1 LSLRRAFIIALL
13 AILGLYLTACLFVHP
28 IADDFIFASDARAG
42 LWTAWLA
49 EYRGWAGRYASNAL
63 VLSAPTSLSPG
74 VYRAAAAVM
83 ILGLVGA
90 AYAFVRAVSGDKLT
104 RQEAWGASLVFS
116 TLYLSQMPSL
126 GESVYWFTAAAT
138 HYAPLVLVLVH
149 LALVITYLRT
159 DGRGTANRIRL
170 VLALALLVAVDGFNE
185 VMTLM
190 LLAFYA
196 IWAIWSIGDTSRKPS
211 ARRLPR
217 VLLVL
222 TVLCAGVMLM
232 SPGNTVRRTL
242 YAAVHHRIGLSLGMT
257 ALQTIRFSIEWLS
270 GGALLL
276 ATVLFVPLAAKWAA
290 AWPKEPRR
298 AAQIMWLSIAGLM
311 LVIPAAV
318 FPAYWE
324 TGMLG
329 QHRTVNSAY
338 FAFLVLWF
346 VAVAMW
352 LVSGSRHARAI
363 EEISH
368 VLRVPLAVLLLA
380 ALAFTHNSYAL
391 GVDVMSGRLSGF
403 ERALASRHAE
413 LQACHDRAERACRV
427 SPILTRPA
435 SFFFLDVS
443 EDPTDWVNASYARYF
458 DLDEV
463 RLDRSR

>member
-1 LSLRRAFIIALL
+1 MSLRSAFIVVLL
-13 AILGLYLTACLFVHP
+13 AILGLYLTACLFVQP

-49 EYRGWAGRYASNAL
+49 EYQGWAGRYASNAL
-63 VLSAPTSLSPG
+63 VLSAPASFGPG
-74 VYRAAAAVM
+74 WYRTAAALM
-83 ILGLVGA
+83 ILSLVFA
-90 AYAFVRAVSGDKLT
+90 AYAFVRAVSGGRLT
-104 RQEAWGASLVFS
+104 RQETWACSLVFS

-149 LALVITYLRT
+149 LALVISYLRS
-159 DGRGTANRIRL
+159 DGRATTDLIKL
-170 VLALALLVAVDGFNE
+170 VLALALLVVVDGFNE

-211 ARRLPR
+211 SRHLPR

-222 TVLCAGVMLM
+222 TMLCAAAMLM

-242 YAAVHHRIGLSLGMT
+242 YAAVHHRVGLSLGMT
-257 ALQTIRFSIEWLS
+257 VLQTIRFSIDWLS

-276 ATVLFVPLAAKWAA
+276 ATILFVPLAAKWAA
-290 AWPKEPRR
+290 AWPKESRR
-298 AAQIMWLSIAGLM
+298 ATQIMWLSVAGLV

-324 TGMLG
+324 TGILG

-352 LVSGSRHARAI
+352 LASGSAHARAL
-363 EEISH
+363 EDISNM
-368 VLRVPLAVLLLA
+368 LRVPLAVLLLA

-391 GVDVMSGRLSGF
+391 GVDVVSGRLSAF
-403 ERALASRHAE
+403 ERELAGRNAQ

-427 SPILTRPA
+427 SPILIRPA

-443 EDPTDWVNASYARYF
+443 EDPADWVNASYARYF

-463 RLDRSR
+463 RLDRGR

>member
-1 LSLRRAFIIALL
+1 MSLRSAFIVVLL
-13 AILGLYLTACLFVHP
+13 AILGLYLTACLFVQP

-49 EYRGWAGRYASNAL
+49 EYQGWAGRYASNAL
-63 VLSAPTSLSPG
+63 VLSAPASFGPG
-74 VYRAAAAVM
+74 AYRAAAALM
-83 ILGLVGA
+83 ILSLVFA
-90 AYAFVRAVSGDKLT
+90 AYVFVRAVSGGRLT
-104 RQEAWGASLVFS
+104 RQETWACSLVFS

-149 LALVITYLRT
+149 LALVISYLRS
-159 DGRGTANRIRL
+159 DGRGTADRIKL
-170 VLALALLVAVDGFNE
+170 VLALALLVVVDGFNE

-211 ARRLPR
+211 SRHLPR

-222 TVLCAGVMLM
+222 SMLCAAAMLM

-257 ALQTIRFSIEWLS
+257 VLQTIRFSIDWLS

-276 ATVLFVPLAAKWAA
+276 ATILFVPLAARWAA
-290 AWPKEPRR
+290 AWPKESRR
-298 AAQIMWLSIAGLM
+298 ATQIMWLSVAGLV

-324 TGMLG
+324 TGILG

-352 LVSGSRHARAI
+352 LASGSRAREGARGYQRHAARAARR
-363 EEISH
+363 SAACGAGVH
-368 VLRVPLAVLLLA
+368 AQQLRARGRRHFRPALRVRPGGCEPPCRA
-380 ALAFTHNSYAL
+380 AGLPRPRRT
-391 GVDVMSGRLSGF
+391 GVPCVPDSAAGRLHSSSSTYRKIRRTG
-403 ERALASRHAE
+403 
-413 LQACHDRAERACRV
+413 
-427 SPILTRPA
+427 
-435 SFFFLDVS
+435 
-443 EDPTDWVNASYARYF
+443 
-458 DLDEV
+458 
-463 RLDRSR
+463 